1 MKRIH
6 RQEKE
11 QFKKLF
17 QKEHIDRFEDRY
29 QILEIFLTTEHHVT
43 AEEMTQLLKT
53 HGSRFDDEFVRMTL
67 NLMSKFGFAKA
78 NRFDAGLVRYEH
90 RHLGQ
95 HHDHMICTRCQK
107 IIEFEDDAL
116 ETLQVKISET
126 HGFHMLQHKME
137 LYGICSNC
145 IKDRDRLIP
154 LSLAKA
160 GERLIVKEFTGASS
174 ANTRLLSMG
183 LRLGDEIDIITNRN
197 HGHLVVAID
206 FKRYIIGRSLSE
218 KIWVQPLGQN

>member
-78 NRFDAGLVRYEH
+78 NRFDMSTGIW
-90 RHLGQ
+90 
-95 HHDHMICTRCQK
+95 DSIMI
-107 IIEFEDDAL
+107 I
-116 ETLQVKISET
+116 
-126 HGFHMLQHKME
+126 
-137 LYGICSNC
+137 
-145 IKDRDRLIP
+145 
-154 LSLAKA
+154 
-160 GERLIVKEFTGASS
+160 
-174 ANTRLLSMG
+174 
-183 LRLGDEIDIITNRN
+183 
-197 HGHLVVAID
+197 
-206 FKRYIIGRSLSE
+206 
-218 KIWVQPLGQN
+218 

>member
-6 RQEKE
+6 SQEKE

-43 AEEMTQLLKT
+43 VGEMTQLLKT
-53 HGSRFDDEFVRMTL
+53 HGFRFDNEFVRMTL
-67 NLMSKFGFAKA
+67 NLMAQFGFAKA
-78 NRFDAGLVRYEH
+78 NRFDNGLVRYEH

-107 IIEFEDDAL
+107 IIEFEDDTL
-116 ETLQVKISET
+116 ESLQNKISET

-137 LYGICSNC
+137 LYGICATC
-145 IKDRDRLIP
+145 LKDRDRLIP
-154 LSLAKA
+154 LSLAKP
-160 GERLIVKEFTGASS
+160 GEQLVIKEISGGAIATMRL
-174 ANTRLLSMG
+174 RSMG
-183 LRLGDEIDIITNRN
+183 LRPGDEIDVVTNRQR
-197 HGHLVVAID
+197 GQLVVAID
-206 FKRYIIGRSLSE
+206 LKRYIIGRGLAE
-218 KIWVQPLGQN
+218 KIWVQPLG

>member
-29 QILEIFLTTEHHVT
+29 QILEVFLTTEHHVT
-43 AEEMTQLLKT
+43 VVEMTQLLKT
-53 HGSRFDDEFVRMTL
+53 HEYRFDTEFVEMTL

-78 NRFDAGLVRYEH
+78 NRFDNGLVRYEH

-116 ETLQVKISET
+116 EMLQAKISET

-137 LYGICSNC
+137 LYGICSSC
-145 IKDRDRLIP
+145 LKDRDRLIP
-154 LSLAKA
+154 LSLVKK
-160 GERLIVKEFTGASS
+160 GERLIIKEFTGGSN
-174 ANTRLLSMG
+174 ANMRLLSMG
-183 LRLGDEIDIITNRN
+183 LRLGDEIDVVTNRH
-197 HGHLVVAID
+197 HGQLVVAID
-206 FKRYIIGRSLSE
+206 LKRYIIGRGLAE
-218 KIWVQPLGQN
+218 KIWVQPLEQN